1 MVCRGSRAR
10 CGMTGTAGALDVE
23 RRLAPWQPVEACYVA
38 ISHFPYR
45 YGCRQK
51 TAIFMLLVCHQV
63 QQGV

>member
-1 MVCRGSRAR
+1 
-10 CGMTGTAGALDVE
+10 MTGTAGALDVE